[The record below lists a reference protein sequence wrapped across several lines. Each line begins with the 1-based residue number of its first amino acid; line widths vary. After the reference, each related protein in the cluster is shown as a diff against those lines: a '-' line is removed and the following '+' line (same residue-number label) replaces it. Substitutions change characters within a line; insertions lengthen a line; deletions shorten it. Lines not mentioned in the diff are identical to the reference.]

1 MALNGF
7 NYQIKWSKDFTT
19 RSNPP
24 ADKENLVAFTV
35 ATANSVGKPQ
45 LYQKDDG
52 KYYIKPS
59 TLTVVIKM
67 NKSQS
72 WVLSDSKTDKLLK
85 HEQMHY
91 NISALGGRD
100 LERGLLTLSADSV
113 SEFQQKRDELSDG
126 IQKLIDKTN
135 EEYDNKI
142 LWGTDHGRTEL
153 HQGFWEMHL
162 AKLMNDPKGE
172 LKSIYYIMP
181 QR

>member
-1 MALNGF
+1 LALQGF
-7 NYQIKWSKDFTT
+7 NYKIKWSKDFTT

-24 ADKENLVAFTV
+24 AGKEDLVAFTV
-35 ATANSVGKPQ
+35 ATANSVGNPQ
-45 LYQKDDG
+45 AHKKDDG

-59 TLTVVIKM
+59 TLTVQIKM

-72 WVLSDSKTDKLLK
+72 WVLSDSKTEKLLK

-100 LERGLLTLSADSV
+100 LERGLLALSANSV
-113 SEFQQKRDELSDG
+113 EELLRKRDELNAK

-135 EEYDNKI
+135 DEYDNKI
-142 LWGTDHGRTEL
+142 LWGTDHGRTGL
-153 HQGFWEMHL
+153 HQEFWEMHL

-172 LKSIYYIMP
+172 LKSIYHIM